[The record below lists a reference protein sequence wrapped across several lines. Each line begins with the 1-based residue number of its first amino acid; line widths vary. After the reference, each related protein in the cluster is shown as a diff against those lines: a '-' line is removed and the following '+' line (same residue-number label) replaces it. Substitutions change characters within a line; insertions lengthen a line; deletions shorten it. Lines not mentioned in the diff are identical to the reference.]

1 MIDLSFTEKASRM
14 QNTPQGNLEWR
25 LSEDSL
31 PVCLLQTRERVTE
44 TLAAALI
51 WRSLAQWP
59 DNRWKWTSRH
69 QLWQSCWCV
78 QKGMISLFKNKIT
91 PNILYTWT
99 LSLYIL
105 DKSQRSFFSKSRLGS
120 VQWWEHG
127 TALGKTSTGR
137 VPHPRASVQSS
148 DFTYAA
154 KEATQK
160 TVTRKHF

>member
-51 WRSLAQWP
+51 WWSLAQWP

-69 QLWQSCWCV
+69 SFDRAVGVYRREWFRFS
-78 QKGMISLFKNKIT
+78 KTKS
-91 PNILYTWT
+91 PHILYTWT

-105 DKSQRSFFSKSRLGS
+105 DKSQRSFFSKSRQSS
-120 VQWWEHG
+120 VQWWERG

-137 VPHPRASVQSS
+137 VPHPRASVQQRRQFKKQLQESI
-148 DFTYAA
+148 F
-154 KEATQK
+154 K
-160 TVTRKHF
+160 